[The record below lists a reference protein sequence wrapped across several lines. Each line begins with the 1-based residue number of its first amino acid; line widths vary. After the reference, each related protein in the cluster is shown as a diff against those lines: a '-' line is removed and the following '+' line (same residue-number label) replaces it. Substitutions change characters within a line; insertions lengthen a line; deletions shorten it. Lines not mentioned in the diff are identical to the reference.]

1 MEFRKRIEPVIQYD
15 SMDCGPA
22 CLSMIARYYGKKISL
37 HSLREKSLI
46 NRQGVSL
53 LGLSDAAE
61 SIGFRTTAVRIGF
74 DDLKKIHLP
83 CIIHWDQN
91 HFVVLDKIKSKKGL
105 DYIYVCDPASGLVIY
120 TKQEFE
126 QGWIS
131 SVNDNINT
139 GIALI
144 LQPTIVL
151 FNYEEEKKERKDF
164 GFIFSY
170 LKSYRVLI
178 KQLFYGLLAGSLIQ
192 TILPF
197 LTQSIVDQG
206 ISNNDLSFITLI
218 LIAQLFLIISSSCAV
233 FLRGWIILHLGT
245 RINVSLISDFLSK
258 LMKLP
263 MGYFD
268 SKQTGDLLQRIN
280 DHERIEDFL
289 TNSGLNTA
297 FSMLNIIFFG
307 IILLIYN
314 KIIFAIFIIGS
325 LLYIFW
331 IKIFM
336 KQRKDL
342 DFKFFSKQSK
352 NQGKLVE
359 LITGMQ
365 EVKLHGCE
373 TSKRWEWEN
382 IQASI
387 FKIRIK
393 GLAIRQYQD
402 SGAVLINQSKN
413 ILITALS
420 AGAVLKSEMT
430 LGMMLSVQFIIGQ
443 LNAPVEQLVS
453 FFRSLQDAKLSL
465 NRLSEIHNQKGED
478 EKEDLNIVNDIGRE
492 IKVENLNFS
501 YDGYNQIL
509 DNINLEIPKGKITAI
524 VGMSG
529 SGKTTIIKL
538 LLGYYNNYKGRI
550 IINNENFNQ
559 FNMKSWRS
567 ICGTVMQEGMLFSD
581 TIASNIAPGEE
592 VIDRKKLQEAA
603 RIANIHEFI
612 LSLPL
617 AYNTKIGQEGISIS
631 QGQKQRIL
639 IARAVYKNPDIIFL
653 DEATNALDSNNE
665 KEIMERLDT
674 FFCGRTVIVVAHR
687 LSTVR
692 KADQIIVIDKGRI
705 IETGKHDE
713 LVLKQGAYYTL
724 VKNQLEL

>member
-1 MEFRKRIEPVIQYD
+1 MEFRKRIKPVIQYD

-22 CLSMIARYYGKKISL
+22 CLSMIARYYGKIISL

-74 DDLKKIHLP
+74 DDLKKIQLP

-144 LQPTIVL
+144 LQPTIDL
-151 FNYEEEKKERKDF
+151 FNYEEEKKEKKDF
-164 GFIFSY
+164 GFIISY

-314 KIIFAIFIIGS
+314 KLIFAIFIIGS

-420 AGAVLKSEMT
+420 AGAVLKGEMT

-478 EKEDLNIVNDIGRE
+478 EKEDLIIVNDIGRE

-550 IINNENFNQ
+550 IINNENFNR

>member
-1 MEFRKRIEPVIQYD
+1 MEFRKRIKPVIQYD

-22 CLSMIARYYGKKISL
+22 CLSMIARYYGKIISL

-74 DDLKKIHLP
+74 DDLKKIQLP

-91 HFVVLDKIKSKKGL
+91 HFVVLDKIKSKKGI

-144 LQPTIVL
+144 LQPTIDL

-164 GFIFSY
+164 GFIISY

-420 AGAVLKSEMT
+420 AGAVLKGEMT

-478 EKEDLNIVNDIGRE
+478 EKEDLIIVNDIGRE

-550 IINNENFNQ
+550 IINNENFNR

>member
-1 MEFRKRIEPVIQYD
+1 MEFKKKIKPVIQYD

-22 CLSMIARYYGKKISL
+22 CLSMIASYYGKKISL

-74 DDLKKIHLP
+74 DDLKKIPLP
-83 CIIHWDQN
+83 CIVHWEQN
-91 HFVVLDKIKSKKGL
+91 HFVVIDNIKNRKGIF
-105 DYIYVCDPASGLVIY
+105 YISVCDPASGLINY

-131 SVNDNINT
+131 SVNENINT

-144 LQPTIVL
+144 LQPTIEL
-151 FNYEEEKKERKDF
+151 FKYEEEKKERKDF
-164 GFIFSY
+164 GFILTY

-206 ISNNDLSFITLI
+206 IINNDLSFINLI

-280 DHERIEDFL
+280 DHDRIEDFL

-297 FSMLNIIFFG
+297 FSMLNILFFG
-307 IILLIYN
+307 VILLIYN

-382 IQASI
+382 IQ
-387 FKIRIK
+387 K
-393 GLAIRQYQD
+393 
-402 SGAVLINQSKN
+402 
-413 ILITALS
+413 
-420 AGAVLKSEMT
+420 
-430 LGMMLSVQFIIGQ
+430 
-443 LNAPVEQLVS
+443 
-453 FFRSLQDAKLSL
+453 
-465 NRLSEIHNQKGED
+465 
-478 EKEDLNIVNDIGRE
+478 IGR
-492 IKVENLNFS
+492 
-501 YDGYNQIL
+501 
-509 DNINLEIPKGKITAI
+509 
-524 VGMSG
+524 
-529 SGKTTIIKL
+529 
-538 LLGYYNNYKGRI
+538 
-550 IINNENFNQ
+550 
-559 FNMKSWRS
+559 
-567 ICGTVMQEGMLFSD
+567 
-581 TIASNIAPGEE
+581 
-592 VIDRKKLQEAA
+592 
-603 RIANIHEFI
+603 
-612 LSLPL
+612 
-617 AYNTKIGQEGISIS
+617 
-631 QGQKQRIL
+631 
-639 IARAVYKNPDIIFL
+639 
-653 DEATNALDSNNE
+653 
-665 KEIMERLDT
+665 
-674 FFCGRTVIVVAHR
+674 AH
-687 LSTVR
+687 V
-692 KADQIIVIDKGRI
+692 
-705 IETGKHDE
+705 
-713 LVLKQGAYYTL
+713 
-724 VKNQLEL
+724 

>member
-1 MEFRKRIEPVIQYD
+1 MDLKKRIKPVIQYD

-22 CLSMIARYYGKKISL
+22 CLSMIAKYYGKDISL
-37 HSLREKSLI
+37 HTLREKSLI

-53 LGLSDAAE
+53 LGLSEAAE

-74 DDLKKIHLP
+74 DDLKKISLP
-83 CIIHWDQN
+83 CIIHWEQN
-91 HFVVLDKIKSKKGL
+91 HFVVLEKIKNKKEN
-105 DYIYVCDPASGLVIY
+105 IYFSVCDPASGLVLY
-120 TKQEFE
+120 SKQEFN

-139 GIALI
+139 GIVLI
-144 LQPTIVL
+144 LQPTNKL
-151 FNYEEEKKERKDF
+151 FSFEEEKKGIKDF
-164 GFIFSY
+164 SFITTY
-170 LKSYRVLI
+170 IKTYKVLI
-178 KQLFYGLLAGSLIQ
+178 RQLFYGLLAGSIIQ

-206 ISNNDLSFITLI
+206 ISNNNLSFINLI
-218 LIAQLFLIISSSCAV
+218 LIAQLILIISSSCAV
-233 FLRGWIILHLGT
+233 FIRGWIILHLGT
-245 RINVSLISDFLSK
+245 RINISLISDFLSK

-297 FSMLNIIFFG
+297 FSMISILFFG
-307 IILLIYN
+307 IILLIYS
-314 KIIFAIFIIGS
+314 KLIFLIFLLGS
-325 LLYIFW
+325 FLYIMW

-342 DFKFFSKQSK
+342 DYKFFTKLSK

-359 LITGMQ
+359 LVTGMQ
-365 EVKLHGCE
+365 EIKLHGCE
-373 TSKRWEWEN
+373 TNKRWEWEN

-387 FKIRIK
+387 FKTRIK

-420 AGAVLKSEMT
+420 AAAVLKGEMT

-443 LNAPVEQLVS
+443 LNSPVEQLVS
-453 FFRSLQDAKLSL
+453 FFRSLQDARLSL

-478 EKEDLNIVNDIGRE
+478 EKEEPIIVSDIGKE
-492 IKVENLNFS
+492 IRTENLNFS

-509 DNINLEIPKGKITAI
+509 GNINLEIPKGKITAI

-529 SGKTTIIKL
+529 SGKTTLIKL
-538 LLGYYNNYKGRI
+538 LLGYYENYNGRI
-550 IINNENFNQ
+550 IINNENFKQ
-559 FNMKSWRS
+559 FNMKSWRAK
-567 ICGTVMQEGMLFSD
+567 CGTVMQDGMIFSD

-592 VIDRKKLQEAA
+592 ILDRKKLFEACQ
-603 RIANIHEFI
+603 IANIHDFI

-617 AYNTKIGQEGISIS
+617 AYNTRIGQEGINIS

-639 IARAVYKNPDIIFL
+639 IARAVYKNPDVIFL

-674 FFCGRTVIVVAHR
+674 FFNGKTVIIVAHR

-692 KADQIIVIDKGRI
+692 KADQIIVIDRGNI
-705 IETGKHDE
+705 IEKGNHDN
-713 LVLKQGAYYTL
+713 LVSKKGAYYKL

>member
-1 MEFRKRIEPVIQYD
+1 MEFRKRIKPVIQYD

-22 CLSMIARYYGKKISL
+22 CLSMIARYYGKIISL

-74 DDLKKIHLP
+74 DDLKKIQLP

-144 LQPTIVL
+144 LQPTIDL

-164 GFIFSY
+164 GFIISY

-420 AGAVLKSEMT
+420 AGAVLKGEMT

-478 EKEDLNIVNDIGRE
+478 EKEDLIIVNDIGRE

-550 IINNENFNQ
+550 IINNENFNR